1 MNDICPISGESHKE
15 ELLNHWTHLI
25 GLVLSLIGL
34 PILIIYSFLR
44 KDPWT
49 IASCFIYGS
58 TLVML
63 YLASTFYHGCT
74 NLMRKSTL
82 RVVDHACIYLLIAG
96 CYTPFALG
104 PLRESNGWTLLIIE
118 WSIAGIGIG
127 MKIFAFDR
135 FKALSLISYLV
146 MGWLVVFSWPV
157 LVDKLSMSSL
167 VLMMAGGLSYTVG
180 SIFFVWESLPFNHA
194 IWHLF
199 VLCGSGCHYFAI
211 FLL

>member
-1 MNDICPISGESHKE
+1 MSDICPISGESHKE
-15 ELLNHWTHLI
+15 EILNHWTHLI

-34 PILIIYSFLR
+34 PILIIYSFLQ

-49 IASCFIYGS
+49 IASCSIYGC

-74 NLMRKSTL
+74 NLIRKSTL
-82 RVVDHACIYLLIAG
+82 RVLDHACIYLLIAG

-118 WSIAGIGIG
+118 WSIAVVGIGI
-127 MKIFAFDR
+127 KIFAFNR
-135 FKALSLISYLV
+135 FQALSLISYLV

-157 LVDKLSMSSL
+157 LVDKLSITTL
-167 VLMMAGGLSYTVG
+167 ALMMVGGMSYTIG

-199 VLCGSGCHYFAI
+199 VLCGSSCHYFAI
-211 FLL
+211 FML

>member
-1 MNDICPISGESHKE
+1 MSDICPISGESHKE

-82 RVVDHACIYLLIAG
+82 RVMDHACIYLLIAG

-118 WSIAGIGIG
+118 WSIAAIGIG

-157 LVDKLSMSSL
+157 LVDKLSVSSL